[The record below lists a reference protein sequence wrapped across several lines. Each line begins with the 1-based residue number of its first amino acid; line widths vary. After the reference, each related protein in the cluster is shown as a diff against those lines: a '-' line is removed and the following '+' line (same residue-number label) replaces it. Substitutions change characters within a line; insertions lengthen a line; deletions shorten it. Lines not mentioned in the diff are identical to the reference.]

1 MQIRWQDSLYAH
13 LLRYSRKGCAQRALA
28 AQAAGWFALVGIV
41 PSLRASRTTSLTAV
55 GVGAVVLVLGLLAL
69 GPVLNLTQPVLA
81 RAGLLPG
88 WLWLVLGVLGFVAW
102 RQRVGSE
109 LLEAAAKV
117 GLA

>member
-1 MQIRWQDSLYAH
+1 MHIRWQDSLYTR

-41 PSLRASRTTSLTAV
+41 PSLSASKATSLTAV

-69 GPVLNLTQPVLA
+69 GPALNLAQPALA
-81 RAGLLPG
+81 RAGQLPG
-88 WLWLVLGVLGFVAW
+88 WLWLVLGLLGFIAW

-109 LLEAAAKV
+109 LLEAAAQL